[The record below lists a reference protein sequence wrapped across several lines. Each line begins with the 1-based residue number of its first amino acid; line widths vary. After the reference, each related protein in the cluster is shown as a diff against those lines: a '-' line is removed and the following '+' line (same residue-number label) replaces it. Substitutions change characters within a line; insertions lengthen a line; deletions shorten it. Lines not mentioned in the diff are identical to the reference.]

1 MKKILSICIL
11 CFLSI
16 SMLSGCSKSQDNG
29 VVNISILCSKPEI
42 TSYLENA
49 ISEFSKENEDI
60 NIKIVKYNTSNSYYN
75 KLIDMYEMG
84 NAPTITMLSSAHI
97 KDISD
102 RFVDLSS
109 EKWVK
114 DIIVDMPN
122 MTKND
127 DGKLVAFPFSTE
139 GAGFIYNKKV
149 INEAGIDINSI
160 NTIESL
166 EEAFKKIE
174 SIGKK
179 GLIITNEEWSLGE
192 HFLSTAYSIDSNKYD
207 NKEEY
212 IESLKNGNIS
222 IKDNASINAL
232 IDTFDVM
239 KKYNMYSE
247 GPLIPSYNKCAE
259 VMADGKVGFWY
270 MGNWV
275 SQMLLAENSIG
286 DEFGFIPVPV
296 SNDSSAY
303 GNDKIVLGVTNYFAI
318 DKENNSKE
326 QQEAAKRFLNW
337 LVYNKKG
344 NDFMIKDAGVI
355 PAFKCMDTVEGDPLV
370 NEIVKYRDN
379 KKTMEFMNSYLP
391 GNASEVVGKGLKSYL
406 NNEINRE
413 QLLEIIQN
421 FWIQ

>member
-127 DGKLVAFPFSTE
+127 DGKLVAFPFSIE
-139 GAGFIYNKKV
+139 GAGFIYNKNV

-337 LVYNKKG
+337 LVYNEKG

-355 PAFKCMDTVEGDPLV
+355 PAFKGMDTVEGDPLFD
-370 NEIVKYRDN
+370 EIVKYRDN